1 MSDLTIAQMMKIQKK
16 FSDIFF
22 DSSDLTS
29 QQKTELTKT
38 FCLSLHSEVS
48 QLINAVNYKQHTEN
62 DARPDMERILFES
75 VDCIRYV
82 LSLLNL
88 WGLTSEDF
96 VSAFESKDNFLH
108 KRNSLNSK
116 KRNKNQ
122 PVIVCDIDDV
132 ISQFR
137 MPYAEFVKKEF
148 NIVIDP
154 YSTEYYNIE
163 PITKAGIDPEHV
175 FNRFVGT
182 GMFAKVPV
190 CPGMPEFLEDLKRQG
205 YWIQLLTARPG
216 QDARCKY
223 DTYDWLVK
231 NNIPFDGIDFTPEK
245 YVWLSDKDFYIEG
258 DLVCAIDDSLKHA
271 SEYARH
277 GVPVVVPET
286 SYNSHFSKDL
296 TKNLKRVPHTNVKM
310 IEAIDNILQTR
321 KGDMN
326 ARQ

>member
-1 MSDLTIAQMMKIQKK
+1 MNELTISQMMKIQKE

-22 DSSDLTS
+22 NSDDLTM
-29 QQKTELTKT
+29 QEKTELTKT

-48 QLINAVNYKQHTEN
+48 QLINAVNYKQHMP
-62 DARPDMERILFES
+62 DAVPPDLERILFES
-75 VDCIRYV
+75 VDCVRYV

-88 WGLTSEDF
+88 WGLTPEDF
-96 VSAFESKDNFLH
+96 ISAFESKDNFLH
-108 KRNSLNSK
+108 KRNALSTK
-116 KRNKNQ
+116 QRKKNQ

-137 MPYAEFVKKEF
+137 IPYANFVRKDF
-148 NIVIDP
+148 DIIIDP
-154 YSTEYYNIE
+154 SSTEYYNIE

-175 FNRFVGT
+175 FGRFVAK
-182 GMFAKVPV
+182 GMFSKVPA
-190 CPGMPEFLEDLKRQG
+190 CPEMVSFLETLRSRG
-205 YWIQLLTARPG
+205 FWIQLLTARPG

-245 YVWLSDKDFYIEG
+245 YVWLSDKDFYVDG

-277 GVPVVVPET
+277 GVPVVVPAT
-286 SYNSHFSKDL
+286 SYNSNFSEDL
-296 TKNLKRVPHTNVKM
+296 VKNLKRVPHTSVKM
-310 IEAIDNILQTR
+310 IDAIDNILQTQ
-321 KGDMN
+321 KEI
-326 ARQ
+326 QCP